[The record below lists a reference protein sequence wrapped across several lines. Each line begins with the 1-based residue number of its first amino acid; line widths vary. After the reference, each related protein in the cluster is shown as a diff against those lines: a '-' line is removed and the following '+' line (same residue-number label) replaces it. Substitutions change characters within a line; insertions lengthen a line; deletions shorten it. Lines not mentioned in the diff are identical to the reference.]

1 MTLWTVAHQAPLSMG
16 FSRQK
21 CWSGSPCAPPGDL
34 LDPGSNLCFLC
45 LLHCRQILYPLSH
58 RGSPLFLDVVFVVL
72 VAKLCPT
79 LCDPMDCSP
88 PASSVHGISQAR
100 ILEWVA
106 ISFSRG
112 SSQPRDQTHVSCIDS
127 LVLYHWATR
136 ETHLFVYP
144 IPKPRFIVDLQKS
157 RPKVLVNI

>member
-1 MTLWTVAHQAPLSMG
+1 MPS
-16 FSRQK
+16 SRES
-21 CWSGSPCAPPGDL
+21 SGPRID
-34 LDPGSNLCFLC
+34 LCFLC
-45 LLHCRQILYPLSH
+45 LLHCRQILYLLSH
-58 RGSPLFLDVVFVVL
+58 QGGALFLDVVFVVL

-79 LCDPMDCSP
+79 LCDPMDCSL

-112 SSQPRDQTHVSCIDS
+112 SSRPRDRTHVSCIDR
-127 LVLYHWATR
+127 LVLYHWAMG
-136 ETHLFVYP
+136 EAHLFVYS

>member
-1 MTLWTVAHQAPLSMG
+1 MG